1 MLFGKQFSS
10 CGIVS
15 VRNHVTAD
23 LCTHLSSELNTLR
36 ASRPPFV
43 FAMQQCSG
51 GTICSA
57 SCIIFGISSIE
68 DGCFEC
74 SKFHVD
80 IYFRYLGFRSQFS
93 LLAKE
98 LLFRG
103 GFSKAGELLLR
114 GGFFLVELLFR
125 DRFSVFWRIIEVPT
139 CWRRITKAPA
149 CWWRITKAPAYCWR
163 IIEASTCLVGGLS
176 SFLLVWLALQ
186 VLLLA
191 AEGGFNWFFNRY
203 CSRLCGR
210 LFGVIYAAFPSG
222 YFVVKA
228 VSLMKVYILMMM
240 INVMF

>member
-1 MLFGKQFSS
+1 MQCSS
-10 CGIVS
+10 ESNFLLVGLCQWE
-15 VRNHVTAD
+15 NYVTAD

-43 FAMQQCSG
+43 IAMQQCSG
-51 GTICSA
+51 ATICSA

-68 DGCFEC
+68 DGCLEC

-125 DRFSVFWRIIEVPT
+125 GWFSVFWRIIEVPT

-149 CWWRITKAPAYCWR
+149 YWWRITKAPAYCWR
-163 IIEASTCLVGGLS
+163 IIE
-176 SFLLVWLALQ
+176 
-186 VLLLA
+186 LLA
-191 AEGGFNWFFNRY
+191 CLARSAGTSACCR
-203 CSRLCGR
+203 GR
-210 LFGVIYAAFPSG
+210 I
-222 YFVVKA
+222 
-228 VSLMKVYILMMM
+228 
-240 INVMF
+240 